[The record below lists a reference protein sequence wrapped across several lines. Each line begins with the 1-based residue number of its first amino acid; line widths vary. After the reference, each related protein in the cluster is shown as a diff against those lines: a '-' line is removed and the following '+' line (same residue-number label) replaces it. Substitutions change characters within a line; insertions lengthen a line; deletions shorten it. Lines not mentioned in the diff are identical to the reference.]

1 MIEIDLRVVWVVVL
15 FHKRSS
21 VDSDEDGITAVHRL
35 RQGIRFREM
44 DLAFLSN
51 HRCLS
56 HTQPSTLFIVHSAEP
71 HNAFFVSCVFIPF
84 SLLLPTYQRFQ
95 HAYSTQTTSIDSHPS
110 FLFSPSIPS
119 RPHFFSPISL
129 LKLKNMPITL
139 SIPSF
144 PFDSP
149 HSIQRRKHF
158 KSNNS
163 THSQNQPFSSP
174 KIPPVSAISSSQTR
188 SFVQTMHMSVKL
200 FILLLSVVACYE
212 KASGCSH
219 ELCHA

>member
-1 MIEIDLRVVWVVVL
+1 MQIVWVTIL
-15 FHKRSS
+15 FHECDS
-21 VDSDEDGITAVHRL
+21 VDSNEDGITAVRRL
-35 RQGIRFREM
+35 TQGIRFWEM

-51 HRCLS
+51 HRCFS
-56 HTQPSTLFIVHSAEP
+56 RTKPSALFIVHSAEP
-71 HNAFFVSCVFIPF
+71 HNAFSVSSIFIPF

-119 RPHFFSPISL
+119 RPHFFSPITH
-129 LKLKNMPITL
+129 LKPKNIPITL

-158 KSNNS
+158 KSNDN
-163 THSQNQPFSSP
+163 THSQNQSFSSP

-188 SFVQTMHMSVKL
+188 SFVQTMLMSVKL